1 MEALIVRKFS
11 VFLGLGILISM
22 LSSCG
27 EDNTLCLYNWTY
39 YTPDSV
45 IQKFEDEYGVKV
57 KVDTYASNEEMY
69 AKLLAGASGYDI
81 VFPSQDYTSI
91 MIQQKMVQK
100 IDWTQIPNGKY
111 ISPLVKEKA
120 TYDPDFIY
128 SVPYY
133 MGAAGIVVNKKKV
146 PNYEESWNIFARKD
160 LAGRMCMLDDMREVM
175 GDALAYHGYS
185 VNSLDLNELEIAE
198 NTIVNDWK
206 PNLVKFDAEG
216 YGKTFASGDFWV
228 VQGYA
233 ECVYSEVSKDHWD
246 DIAFFVPKEGGPMY
260 IDSMCV
266 LKGSKHYDLAME
278 FINFIHRPE
287 IYAEFCD
294 TFNFPSSVNTE
305 AVKYMTEKPLYTA
318 DAMKNCEI
326 KDDLAEGLA
335 TYNDIWQDIR
345 YTK

>member
-1 MEALIVRKFS
+1 MEAHKVRKIS
-11 VFLGLGILISM
+11 VLIGLGVLVCV

-27 EDNTLCLYNWTY
+27 QDKTLSLYNWTY
-39 YTPDSV
+39 YTPDTV
-45 IQKFEDEYGVKV
+45 IQKFEEEYGVTV
-57 KVDTYASNEEMY
+57 KVDNYASNEEMF

-91 MIQQKMVQK
+91 MIQQGMLEK
-100 IDWTQIPNGKY
+100 IDWSQIPNSKY
-111 ISPLVKEKA
+111 ISSLVKDKA
-120 TYDPDFIY
+120 TYDQGLQY

-133 MGAAGIVVNKKKV
+133 MGAAGVIVNKTKV
-146 PNYEESWNIFARKD
+146 PDYQESWSIFARKD
-160 LAGRMCMLDDMREVM
+160 LAGRMCMMDDMREVM
-175 GDALAYHGYS
+175 GDALAFNGFS
-185 VNSLDLNELEIAE
+185 VNSLDANELAIAE
-198 NTIVNDWK
+198 STIVNDWK

-233 ECVYSEVSKDHWD
+233 ECVYSEVPESHWD

-266 LKGSKHYDLAME
+266 LKGSKHYDLAMK
-278 FINFIHRPE
+278 FMNFIQRPE

-294 TFNFPSSVNTE
+294 TFRFPSSVNTE
-305 AVKYMTEKPLYTA
+305 ASKYMKVTPVYLA
-318 DAMKNCEI
+318 DAMQNCEI
-326 KDDLAEGLA
+326 KDDLAEGLS